1 MSVAHA
7 DITATE
13 WIAITSRRSST
24 AQALPKPPLVL
35 VVGMPRSG
43 LSLLR
48 DLLAGLGLSV
58 MDAGCAEQL
67 VTIQDRLLI
76 DLERWWPSRQATQA
90 LPNHH
95 KPPQA
100 PTSHHRPPQSNTK
113 RPQSHHRASVGTCE
127 SHHQTGWAQPDLMIL
142 TK

>member
-7 DITATE
+7 DITATV

-24 AQALPKPPLVL
+24 ARALPKPPLVL

-67 VTIQDRLLI
+67 VAIQDRLLI
-76 DLERWWPSRQATQA
+76 DLERWWPSRQAVQA
-90 LPNHH
+90 LPEDWLEQ
-95 KPPQA
+95 PATGYARQRLQA
-100 PTSHHRPPQSNTK
+100 LLTQDAERQAQQCPAAAGRG
-113 RPQSHHRASVGTCE
+113 VGLP
-127 SHHQTGWAQPDLMIL
+127 APVPA
-142 TK
+142 